1 MTKKWLTSCSY
12 GIITAL
18 LLIVIAA
25 FVLATLLK
33 WTSLSEAMLGS
44 LPMLIVS
51 LVSLFIGGIVAG
63 AKMKE
68 KGLITGL
75 STGFIYSLLIYLY
88 LFLGLDRSLSGT
100 EFFQIVANTAVTGM
114 GGIIGVNVFVK
125 K

>member
-1 MTKKWLTSCSY
+1 
-12 GIITAL
+12 
-18 LLIVIAA
+18 
-25 FVLATLLK
+25 
-33 WTSLSEAMLGS
+33 
-44 LPMLIVS
+44 
-51 LVSLFIGGIVAG
+51 LFIGGIVAG

-88 LFLGLDRSLSGT
+88 LFLGLDRSLTGT
-100 EFFQIVANTAVTGM
+100 QFFQIVANTAVTGM